1 MRRRVTTSLRRH
13 GLSVTLPFLSW
24 LTLACAREPK
34 KRTAELRLHPCV
46 SLATREL
53 ARCGT
58 MLVPERRDRPD
69 GRMLELRVMIL
80 PARGARVDPDPLV
93 FFNGGPGLSTTA
105 YAGYASWALDTLR
118 HTRDLLLVDM
128 RGTGNNAPLACD
140 LYRDGNRLAPYLEPM
155 FPLARV
161 RECAAAL
168 SRRADLTQYT
178 TEAAAQD
185 FDDVR
190 AALRIERVNLYGA
203 SYGSRLALT
212 YMRLFPSHVRRAVLL
227 GVSPPGAPV
236 GRVFARATQQ
246 VLDSAFVSCA
256 ASSSC
261 RRDVPDPRNDIA
273 ALLARLRAKPAEVRL
288 WNARRLSTETVT
300 LTAHA
305 IAELLWVESYS
316 PDALRRVLPLVHQAV
331 ATSDYTALAQRL
343 AAESRARRAG
353 RREGLM
359 LSVICAEDAPRLSP
373 GDASDAQTLL
383 GAPVVMDLLAACSV
397 WPRGSVTPDFA
408 KPFVS
413 SIPTLLISGGRDPVT
428 PHELADSTATR
439 LSRSERYLDPTKGH
453 AALDDQSRTAISVF
467 IQALKPEAKP
477 EGG

>member
-80 PARGARVDPDPLV
+80 PARGARVEPDPLV
-93 FFNGGPGLSTTA
+93 FFNGGPGLSTMA

-246 VLDSAFVSCA
+246 ALDSAFVSCA

-428 PHELADSTATR
+428 PHELADSTATT

>member
-1 MRRRVTTSLRRH
+1 
-13 GLSVTLPFLSW
+13 
-24 LTLACAREPK
+24 
-34 KRTAELRLHPCV
+34 
-46 SLATREL
+46 
-53 ARCGT
+53 
-58 MLVPERRDRPD
+58 
-69 GRMLELRVMIL
+69 
-80 PARGARVDPDPLV
+80 
-93 FFNGGPGLSTTA
+93 
-105 YAGYASWALDTLR
+105 
-118 HTRDLLLVDM
+118 
-128 RGTGNNAPLACD
+128 
-140 LYRDGNRLAPYLEPM
+140 
-155 FPLARV
+155 
-161 RECAAAL
+161 
-168 SRRADLTQYT
+168 
-178 TEAAAQD
+178 
-185 FDDVR
+185 
-190 AALRIERVNLYGA
+190 
-203 SYGSRLALT
+203 
-212 YMRLFPSHVRRAVLL
+212 LL

-246 VLDSAFVSCA
+246 ALDSAFVSCA

-261 RRDVPDPRNDIA
+261 SRDVPDPRNDIA

-373 GDASDAQTLL
+373 GDANDAQTLL

-428 PHELADSTATR
+428 PHELADSTATT

-477 EGG
+477 EAE

>member
-80 PARGARVDPDPLV
+80 PARGARVEPDPLV
-93 FFNGGPGLSTTA
+93 FFNGGPGLSTMA

-128 RGTGNNAPLACD
+128 RGTGNIAPLACD

-227 GVSPPGAPV
+227 GVSPPGAPI

-246 VLDSAFVSCA
+246 ALDSAFVSCA

>member
-46 SLATREL
+46 SLAAREL

-80 PARGARVDPDPLV
+80 PARGARVEPDPLV
-93 FFNGGPGLSTTA
+93 FFNGGPGLSTMA

-227 GVSPPGAPV
+227 GVSPPGAPI

-246 VLDSAFVSCA
+246 ALDSAFVSCA

-428 PHELADSTATR
+428 PHELADSTATT

>member
-80 PARGARVDPDPLV
+80 PARGARVEPDPLV
-93 FFNGGPGLSTTA
+93 FFNGGPGLSTMA

-227 GVSPPGAPV
+227 SVSPPGAPV

-246 VLDSAFVSCA
+246 ALDSAFVSCA

-373 GDASDAQTLL
+373 GDANDAQTLL

-428 PHELADSTATR
+428 PHELADSTATT

>member
-1 MRRRVTTSLRRH
+1 
-13 GLSVTLPFLSW
+13 
-24 LTLACAREPK
+24 
-34 KRTAELRLHPCV
+34 
-46 SLATREL
+46 
-53 ARCGT
+53 
-58 MLVPERRDRPD
+58 MLVPERRDRPG
-69 GRMLELRVMIL
+69 GRMLELRVMVL

-128 RGTGNNAPLACD
+128 RGTGDDAPLVCD
-140 LYRDGNRLAPYLEPM
+140 LYGDGNRLAPYLQPM

-161 RECAAAL
+161 RECAATL

-190 AALRIERVNLYGA
+190 AALHIDQVNLYGA

-227 GVSPPGAPV
+227 GVSPPGTPI

-246 VLDSAFVSCA
+246 ALDSAFVSCA
-256 ASSSC
+256 ASRSC
-261 RRDVPDPRNDIA
+261 SRDVPDPRNDIGT
-273 ALLARLRAKPAEVRL
+273 LLARLRAKAAAVRL
-288 WNARRLSTETVT
+288 WNSRRLSTETVT
-300 LTAHA
+300 LTAPA
-305 IAELLWVESYS
+305 VAELLWVESYS
-316 PDALRRVLPLVHQAV
+316 PDALVRVLPLVHQAV
-331 ATSDYTALAQRL
+331 ATSDYTLLAQKL
-343 AAESRARRAG
+343 ATDSRARRAG

-373 GDASDAQTLL
+373 ADSRDDKTLL
-383 GAPVVMDLLAACSV
+383 GAPVVMDILAACSA
-397 WPRGSVTPDFA
+397 WPRGSVTADFA
-408 KPFVS
+408 KPFAS

-428 PHELADSTATR
+428 PHELADSTAGA
-439 LSRSERYLDPTKGH
+439 LSQSEHYLDPTKGH
-453 AALDDQSRTAISVF
+453 ATLDDQSRTAISVF
-467 IQALKPEAKP
+467 IQALKPEG
-477 EGG
+477 E

>member
-80 PARGARVDPDPLV
+80 PARGARVEPDPLV
-93 FFNGGPGLSTTA
+93 FFNGGPGLSTMA

-190 AALRIERVNLYGA
+190 AALRIEHVNLYGA

-246 VLDSAFVSCA
+246 ALDSAFVSCA

-428 PHELADSTATR
+428 PHELADSTATT